1 MAELLELGFS
11 KTLVGYGQ
19 GNGDPAWSAAFTKTV
34 FVKRGLHRPGYR
46 SHAARDPGGLG
57 VGPV

>member
-11 KTLVGYGQ
+11 KTLAGYGQ

-34 FVKRGLHRPGYR
+34 FVKRGGSIALDTAPM
-46 SHAARDPGGLG
+46 P
-57 VGPV
+57 PVTRGAWE

>member
-11 KTLVGYGQ
+11 KTLAGYGQ

-46 SHAARDPGGLG
+46 SHAARDPGAWE
-57 VGPV
+57 